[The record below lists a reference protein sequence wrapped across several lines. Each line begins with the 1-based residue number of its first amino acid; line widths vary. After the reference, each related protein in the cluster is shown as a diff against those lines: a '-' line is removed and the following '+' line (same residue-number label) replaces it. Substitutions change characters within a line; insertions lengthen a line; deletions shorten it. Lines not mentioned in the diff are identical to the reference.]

1 MVRFMSNFSLTSS
14 MRNDGQLMAADADAN
29 APLPNII
36 HLFSRTTS
44 KSVVLNQATAF
55 KNCQLITKL

>member
-14 MRNDGQLMAADADAN
+14 MRNAGQLMAAAGAK
-29 APLPNII
+29 AHLPNII

-44 KSVVLNQATAF
+44 KSVVLNQAASF